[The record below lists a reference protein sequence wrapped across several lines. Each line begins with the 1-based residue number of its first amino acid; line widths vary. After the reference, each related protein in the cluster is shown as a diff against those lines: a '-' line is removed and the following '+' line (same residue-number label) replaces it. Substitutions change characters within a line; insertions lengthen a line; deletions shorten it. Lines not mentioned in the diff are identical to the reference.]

1 MRGCIFV
8 EFIFRVSADRL
19 NAQSNQHLG
28 GDSMRTTLILLPL
41 FLSATPAL
49 AQAAA
54 PDEPAGP
61 KALHV
66 PHDLTDPA
74 AMDHLAM
81 KLEALSEALL
91 NVPVG
96 DVKAAVEGHPATAV
110 EQRMTVGD
118 VIRHHDPDFDRQVAR
133 QMAETGPKI
142 RQGVK
147 AIHEALPAMM
157 HAINEAQQ
165 AVDRAA
171 ANMPDPT
178 YPKR

>member
-1 MRGCIFV
+1 MRKI
-8 EFIFRVSADRL
+8 
-19 NAQSNQHLG
+19 
-28 GDSMRTTLILLPL
+28 LILLPL
-41 FLSATPAL
+41 LLSASPAL

-54 PDEPAGP
+54 SADPAEPRV
-61 KALHV
+61 LHV

-74 AMDHLAM
+74 AMDRLAM
-81 KLEALSEALL
+81 KLEALSQALL

-96 DVKAAVEGHPATAV
+96 DVKAAVEGHPASAT
-110 EQRMTVGD
+110 ERRMTVGD
-118 VIRHHDPDFDRQVAR
+118 MIRRHDPDFDRKVAR

-142 RQGVK
+142 RQSMK
-147 AIHEALPAMM
+147 AIHEALPVVM

>member
-1 MRGCIFV
+1 MRK
-8 EFIFRVSADRL
+8 
-19 NAQSNQHLG
+19 
-28 GDSMRTTLILLPL
+28 TLILIPL
-41 FLSATPAL
+41 LLSASPAF
-49 AQAAA
+49 AQAATGA
-54 PDEPAGP
+54 DSAEPR
-61 KALHV
+61 ALHV

-81 KLEALSEALL
+81 KLVAFSQALL

-96 DVKAAVEGHPATAV
+96 DVKAAVEGHPAS
-110 EQRMTVGD
+110 ESERRMTVGD

-142 RQGVK
+142 RQSMK

-165 AVDRAA
+165 AVDRAT

>member
-1 MRGCIFV
+1 MR
-8 EFIFRVSADRL
+8 A
-19 NAQSNQHLG
+19 
-28 GDSMRTTLILLPL
+28 TLILLPL
-41 FLSATPAL
+41 LLSASPAL

-54 PDEPAGP
+54 SADPAGP
-61 KALHV
+61 RALHV

-74 AMDHLAM
+74 AIDHLAM
-81 KLEALSEALL
+81 KLEALSQALL

-96 DVKAAVEGHPATAV
+96 DVKAAVEGHPASAA
-110 EQRMTVGD
+110 ERSMTVGD
-118 VIRHHDPDFDRQVAR
+118 MIRRHDPDFDLKVAR

-142 RQGVK
+142 RQSMK